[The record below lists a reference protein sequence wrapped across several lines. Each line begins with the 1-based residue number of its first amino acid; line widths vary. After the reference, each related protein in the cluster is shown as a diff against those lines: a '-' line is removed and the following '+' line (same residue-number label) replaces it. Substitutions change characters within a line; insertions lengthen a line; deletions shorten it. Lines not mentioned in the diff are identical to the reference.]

1 MKFVKSI
8 AVIFASSLA
17 FCASSTAFADEVLEE
32 FVCTFND
39 GKTMDDLMKV
49 VDQWKE
55 VMEDIKSGK
64 DYQAWIL
71 TPIASDHMTSV
82 IWMGQIP
89 DMEAFGKLEAEYSVS
104 EGGQVMDVKFDEV
117 VTCHSRSIWRM
128 EKVR

>member
-1 MKFVKSI
+1 MNFVKSTA
-8 AVIFASSLA
+8 AVLASSLA
-17 FCASSTAFADEVLEE
+17 FCASSTAFADDVVEE
-32 FVCTFND
+32 FVCTFNH

-82 IWMGQIP
+82 IWMGRIP
-89 DMEAFGKLEAEYSVS
+89 DMEAFGKLEAEYSTS
-104 EGGQVMDVKFDEV
+104 EGGQEMGVRFAEV
-117 VTCHSRSIWRM
+117 VTCQSRSIWRM

>member
-32 FVCTFND
+32 FVCTFNA

-64 DYQAWIL
+64 DYQAWIV

-89 DMEAFGKLEAEYSVS
+89 DMEAFGTLEAEYSVS